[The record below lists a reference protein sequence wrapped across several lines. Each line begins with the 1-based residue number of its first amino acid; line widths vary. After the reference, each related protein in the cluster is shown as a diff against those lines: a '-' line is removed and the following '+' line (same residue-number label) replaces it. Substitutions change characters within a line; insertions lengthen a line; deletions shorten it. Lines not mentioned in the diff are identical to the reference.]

1 MYPTTRL
8 ASFIEKRFH
17 EHYRKLKGEFTKR
30 EKERR
35 LVEDLARE
43 QEQKLQRMIQEEGDR
58 QREGMEAQHE
68 EEVLVVSA
76 HRDHKLPKAVLAGQC
91 RLLHMIVLMSEP

>member
-1 MYPTTRL
+1 MYPTTRM

-17 EHYRKLKGEFTKR
+17 EHYKKLKGEFTKR

-43 QEQKLQRMIQEEGDR
+43 QDEKLQRMIQEEGDR
-58 QREGMEAQHE
+58 RREGTEAQHE
-68 EEVLVVSA
+68 EELLGVSA
-76 HRDHKLPKAVLAGQC
+76 HRAQAANGCVGWGSAAC
-91 RLLHMIVLMSEP
+91 ST

>member
-1 MYPTTRL
+1 MYPTTRM

-17 EHYRKLKGEFTKR
+17 EHYKKLKGEFTKR

-43 QEQKLQRMIQEEGDR
+43 QDEKLQRMIQEEEGDR
-58 QREGMEAQHE
+58 RREGTEAQREE
-68 EEVLVVSA
+68 ELLGVRL
-76 HRDHKLPKAVLAGQC
+76 GQC